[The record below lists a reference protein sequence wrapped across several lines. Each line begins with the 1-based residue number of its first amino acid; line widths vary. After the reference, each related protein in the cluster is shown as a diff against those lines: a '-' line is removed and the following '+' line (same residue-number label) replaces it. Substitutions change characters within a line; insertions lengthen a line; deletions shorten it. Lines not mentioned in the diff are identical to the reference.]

1 MYFTHFSGSTLG
13 NIEFNFEDVTQALG
27 VDKVGESVA
36 FGVYPNPINSSKK
49 INIIFDVNKV
59 NKNENNV
66 EIFNLSGQRVLKT
79 NLTNAQGFYN
89 QEVDLGSLNSG
100 VYMLKFNSGN
110 YQKIRKI
117 VIQ

>member
-1 MYFTHFSGSTLG
+1 M
-13 NIEFNFEDVTQALG
+13 
-27 VDKVGESVA
+27 
-36 FGVYPNPINSSKK
+36 KK
-49 INIIFDVNKV
+49 ICIICNAKISFLKKYKLNKIY
-59 NKNENNV
+59 KILSKENNV

-89 QEVDLGSLNSG
+89 KEVDLGSLNSG